1 VIRIVRVGLALT
13 VFIASTPLVHAEPLV
28 WSIKGPRN
36 TVYLAGSV
44 HLLKRNDATLPA
56 AFDRAYE
63 DAEALVME
71 LDLDDLDPG
80 QAERWL
86 LERGLYADATTQR
99 TTLGEARY
107 ERLVAAV
114 NELGL
119 PIEAIQR
126 FEPWAV
132 ALTLV
137 ELAYARLEYDPNSGV
152 ERQLEQR
159 ASRDGKEI
167 RGLESIEEQLGLLD
181 ALPLA
186 DQQRFLDQTVEEL
199 DELGAQTEE
208 LLVAWRAGDDKTLA
222 KLLEEEYREF
232 PGLFRTLVSDRNVR
246 WMPQIERLL
255 RDDRD
260 YLVVVGVLH
269 LLGDEGVV
277 ALAKKRGLTP
287 RRMR

>member
-1 VIRIVRVGLALT
+1 
-13 VFIASTPLVHAEPLV
+13 V

-44 HLLKRNDATLPA
+44 HLLKRADAALPA
-56 AFDRAYE
+56 AFDRAYA

-99 TTLGEARY
+99 KTLGEARY

-186 DQQRFLDQTVEEL
+186 DQQRFLDQTVDEL
-199 DELGAQTEE
+199 DELAAQTEE
-208 LLVAWRAGDDKTLA
+208 LLAAWRAGDDKTLTR
-222 KLLEEEYREF
+222 LLEEEYREF

-255 RDDRD
+255 REDRD

-277 ALAKKRGLTP
+277 ALAKKRGFTP
-287 RRMR
+287 RRMQ